1 MRPLVPATI
10 SGAFEKEER
19 RAMAINRRRLIQT
32 FALTGACNNLVRGAE
47 PTISV
52 EVLRNV
58 SAVHGSNLS
67 DDRLQIVAPVL
78 KSRVA
83 RLQALRDFEV
93 EDGVAPTRGILDR

>member
-1 MRPLVPATI
+1 MSLLAPGTI
-10 SGAFEKEER
+10 SGVFEKEEP

-32 FALTGACNNLVRGAE
+32 FALTGGACNKLVKGAE
-47 PTISV
+47 PTISA

-78 KSRVA
+78 KSR
-83 RLQALRDFEV
+83 ALPAYRRYV
-93 EDGVAPTRGILDR
+93 TLKSTTG